1 MSDWQF
7 TISTTSVKHQSTVSN
22 NTENGK
28 DEHQTVFGHDNTESS
43 GEITIFDS
51 LFLLK
56 LANWL

>member
-28 DEHQTVFGHDNTESS
+28 DEHQTMFGHDITDLS
-43 GEITIFDS
+43 GEITTLDILLLS
-51 LFLLK
+51 L
-56 LANWL
+56 